1 MRKALNFGHTIGHG
15 IEAVKGVKGRRTVG
29 LYHGECVALG
39 MLPMIE
45 SKALQKRVRAVY
57 RRLGLPLRT
66 AYNKDKVYA
75 EMLHDKRHR
84 AARSPSSR
92 CRALAAGARRPS
104 RWRVC
109 APCWAW
115 RTKAMK
121 NTFGSALALTIFGES
136 HGRAIGGVLDG
147 MAAGVP
153 VDEEFIAACM
163 DKRRARGDGLS
174 TPRVEA
180 DNVQLL
186 SGVVNGHTTG
196 TAIALM
202 IENQNTRSGDYAKTA
217 DLLRPGHADYTAYAK
232 YHGFQDA
239 RGGGHFSGRITAAL
253 VAGGAIVLG
262 ALNRAGIDITTHI
275 ARCAGISDTPFALN
289 DAAALAAQVSVLE
302 SRDEG
307 FALLDASVEEP
318 MKTAIR
324 AAGSEGDSV
333 GGILETAILG
343 LPAGVGEPYFDSME
357 SLISHM
363 AFSVPAVKGI
373 EFGTGFG
380 FADLKGSEAN
390 DAFRMKGDS
399 VVTATNHN
407 AGINGGITNGM
418 PVVFRTAVKPTPSI
432 YKEQE
437 TVDYIAKQDAPLSI
451 QGRHDPCIVPRAAIV
466 QTCAAALAVGD
477 LMTARYGT
485 AWMERPTSYRREGL

>member
-1 MRKALNFGHTIGHG
+1 MDTLEQARAEIDAVDGQLAALFERRMAAVLSVAQYKQAHGLPIFDAAREAAVLEKAAARIQNAALRPYYKDHVQNMMDVAKQYEAEVLGRNRAAYQGVEGAFAHIALRALFPHA
-15 IEAVKGVKGRRTVG
+15 EAVSCPTWDEVFD
-29 LYHGECVALG
+29 
-39 MLPMIE
+39 
-45 SKALQKRVRAVY
+45 AV
-57 RRLGLPLRT
+57 
-66 AYNKDKVYA
+66 
-75 EMLHDKRHR
+75 
-84 AARSPSSR
+84 S
-92 CRALAAGARRPS
+92 
-104 RWRVC
+104 
-109 APCWAW
+109 
-115 RTKAMK
+115 
-121 NTFGSALALTIFGES
+121 
-136 HGRAIGGVLDG
+136 
-147 MAAGVP
+147 
-153 VDEEFIAACM
+153 
-163 DKRRARGDGLS
+163 RGDGLS

-275 ARCAGISDTPFALN
+275 ARCAGISDRPFALD

-302 SRDEG
+302 SRGEG

-343 LPAGVGEPYFDSME
+343 LPAGVGEPYFDSVE

-485 AWMERPTSYRREGL
+485 AWMERPTGYRREGL